1 MTALNLSLA
10 VALIGGIFLGKQPL
24 KALLGTVIPI
34 NDRAWRTLTLRY
46 GVFFLVMAGVN
57 EAIWRTQTEGVW
69 LAFRFPGSSLIH
81 VAFGLAQAP
90 LILRYAKSEETP
102 PPPVE

>member
-1 MTALNLSLA
+1 
-10 VALIGGIFLGKQPL
+10 
-24 KALLGTVIPI
+24 
-34 NDRAWRTLTLRY
+34 
-46 GVFFLVMAGVN
+46 MAGVN
-57 EAIWRTQTEGVW
+57 EVIWRTQAEGVW